1 MSRQF
6 DDYEE
11 KKAKQKRY
19 LIDVKHYR
27 TCNTCGTLIAPGEEG
42 YDINMCENCQKYQ
55 TRD

>member
-27 TCNTCGTLIAPGEEG
+27 TCDTCGTLIAPGEEG